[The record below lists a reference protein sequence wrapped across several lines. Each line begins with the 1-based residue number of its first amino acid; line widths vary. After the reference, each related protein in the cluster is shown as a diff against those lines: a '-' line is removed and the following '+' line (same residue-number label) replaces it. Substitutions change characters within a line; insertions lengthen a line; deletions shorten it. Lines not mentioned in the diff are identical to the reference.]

1 MVPMWMQFDP
11 TLSNNSPQH
20 DLWSGPLPGAPANGG
35 RFQHYTNVHRVF
47 YLAMEHPLVDEVS
60 AHKATKEE
68 YHSFYNEQGRCT
80 KGHQSPH
87 DLHLITATGAQ
98 MYVGVTVNGTAE
110 GL

>member
-1 MVPMWMQFDP
+1 MVPMWRPFDP
-11 TLSNNSPQH
+11 KLFNNSPSH
-20 DLWSGPLPGAPANGG
+20 NLWEGPLPATGG
-35 RFQHYTNVHRVF
+35 RHQHYTNVHRIMH
-47 YLAMEHPLVDEVS
+47 LAQQHPLVDEVS
-60 AHKATKEE
+60 FHNINKEVDRST
-68 YHSFYNEQGRCT
+68 HNPQGRCI